1 MRVIFL
7 LSLLVTLINI
17 AASYDGGKVIDY
29 LVNVLRYLSF
39 NFNFCQ
45 KGCGGERDFFIE
57 KSLSIDLLNLAL
69 RDANEAIECYWK
81 FTTSPDHILVLSS
94 PNLEEIQHFIQVF
107 GPLIFY

>member
-1 MRVIFL
+1 MMAV
-7 LSLLVTLINI
+7 
-17 AASYDGGKVIDY
+17 KVIYY
-29 LVNVLRYLSF
+29 LVNVLLRYSMIISTLK
-39 NFNFCQ
+39 
-45 KGCGGERDFFIE
+45 KGCGGERNFFIE

-81 FTTSPDHILVLSS
+81 FTTSSDHILVLSS